1 MGALAMVVFLKRK
14 VRQDALRTKR
24 KSVSGAPR
32 ASTRLYLPKDI
43 LSAKRTF
50 ANALAM
56 EMLQ

>member
-1 MGALAMVVFLKRK
+1 MVVFLKRK